1 MGKALGTPST
11 LIPYSVSSRRDRFQI
26 IIILPF
32 TFVSHDIFNV
42 KRINIYIINPSGHL
56 ACMDTDCR
64 FRLLTGGGKSLRH
77 PTQNKIILQ
86 GEQIICVTTV
96 TLRRIGRSSELLD
109 YSLLEALLRVYS
121 FEFAAL
127 QPNSTGC
134 NESKSRGMLS
144 IRKLFRRKPLQLYCL
159 RI

>member
-42 KRINIYIINPSGHL
+42 KRINIYYKSIRPFGVYGHGL
-56 ACMDTDCR
+56 QVSP
-64 FRLLTGGGKSLRH
+64 LTGGGKSLRH
-77 PTQNKIILQ
+77 PTQNNIILQ

-109 YSLLEALLRVYS
+109 YSLVEALLRVYS

-134 NESKSRGMLS
+134 NESKSRGILS
-144 IRKLFRRKPLQLYCL
+144 IRKLFRREPLQLYCL

>member
-1 MGKALGTPST
+1 
-11 LIPYSVSSRRDRFQI
+11 
-26 IIILPF
+26 
-32 TFVSHDIFNV
+32 
-42 KRINIYIINPSGHL
+42 
-56 ACMDTDCR
+56 MDTDCS

-109 YSLLEALLRVYS
+109 YSLLEALLKVYS
-121 FEFAAL
+121 FEFAVL

-134 NESKSRGMLS
+134 NESKSRGILS
-144 IRKLFRRKPLQLYCL
+144 IRELFRRKPLQLFCL
-159 RI
+159 RIWWRQVRETFLMLGPTICNDIWTSLISWKSDRCRRSFEISPIQVSVSWYRK

>member
-42 KRINIYIINPSGHL
+42 KRINIYYKSIRPFGVYGHGLQVLPSYRGRQVT
-56 ACMDTDCR
+56 APSNAGSSKSKCMAT
-64 FRLLTGGGKSLRH
+64 T
-77 PTQNKIILQ
+77 
-86 GEQIICVTTV
+86 TTV

-109 YSLLEALLRVYS
+109 YSLLEALLKVYS
-121 FEFAAL
+121 FEFAVL

-134 NESKSRGMLS
+134 NESKSRGILS
-144 IRKLFRRKPLQLYCL
+144 IRELFRRKPLQLFCL